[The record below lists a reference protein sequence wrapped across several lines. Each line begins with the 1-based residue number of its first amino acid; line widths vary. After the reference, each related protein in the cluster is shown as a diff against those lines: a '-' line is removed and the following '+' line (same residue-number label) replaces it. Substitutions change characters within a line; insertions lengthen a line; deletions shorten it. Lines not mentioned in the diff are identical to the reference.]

1 MVKNTRKDT
10 VKLRKKL
17 SSTPSIRD
25 FFSVV
30 GRNRFMDGHHRS
42 HQFLVGGNGVS
53 AILSELIIIYRLLLY
68 KNGSE
73 REKMM
78 VFLFSMA
85 KKAENMGNSGEII
98 TKK

>member
-1 MVKNTRKDT
+1 MKNTRKDT

-30 GRNRFMDGHHRS
+30 GRNRFMDSHHRS

-53 AILSELIIIYRLLLY
+53 AVLSELIIIYRLLLY

-85 KKAENMGNSGEII
+85 KKAENMVNYGEII